1 MQEGNSVL
9 LIGENT
15 LIPNSF
21 SPLQLLY
28 CVSQWHLPTLLP
40 AVGHASSPR
49 PTGNL
54 SAHPYRGRHPSP
66 SPPLPR
72 SDLLIMVI
80 SAMHGFPAAIPST
93 NGRTIA
99 SIVVG
104 FTGDPPPIR
113 RSTSWSRTD
122 CRPAP
127 QHQADR
133 QRSIRERTN
142 GRRTSTATVQ
152 SSPFCSN
159 HQHSSTTAPAY
170 GRIGSHSRPP
180 RPLARRRTQQRRH
193 LCSS

>member
-9 LIGENT
+9 LIGEKT

-21 SPLQLLY
+21 SPLQLLLRFAMA
-28 CVSQWHLPTLLP
+28 SANALLL

-49 PTGNL
+49 PTGNH
-54 SAHPYRGRHPSP
+54 SAHPYRGRHP

-80 SAMHGFPAAIPST
+80 SAVHGFPAASPNT
-93 NGRTIA
+93 NSGTIA

-104 FTGDPPPIR
+104 FTGDPPRIR

-122 CRPAP
+122 FRPAP

-142 GRRTSTATVQ
+142 GRRITSTATVQ

-170 GRIGSHSRPP
+170 GRVVSHSRPP
-180 RPLARRRTQQRRH
+180 PPLARRCTQ
-193 LCSS
+193 